1 MRIDRIVTNVKTLG
15 PGNRLG
21 IWVNGCSRGCKGCV
35 SSNLQPVDYETEGR
49 IEDFLD
55 GFNLKK
61 IDGVTISGGE
71 PFEQIKELK
80 RLIEIL
86 KENSVEDILIYTGY
100 TLEEL
105 QMMKNKNVD
114 YILNNIAV
122 LIDGP
127 YVLELDDQKHN
138 LKGSTNQK
146 IHYLNEKYENLYN
159 EFIST
164 NRHMQEFT
172 IANILLGVGIPTKE
186 YIEEFKSKE

>member
-1 MRIDRIVTNVKTLG
+1 MRIDRVVTNITTLG

-35 SSNLQPVDYETEGR
+35 SENLQPVVLSTEGR
-49 IEDFLD
+49 IEDFLE
-55 GFNLKK
+55 GFNFKK

-80 RLIEIL
+80 KLIGFLRNQQI
-86 KENSVEDILIYTGY
+86 EDILVYTGY
-100 TLEEL
+100 TLDEL
-105 QMMKNKNVD
+105 IKKNNKD
-114 YILNNIAV
+114 ITYILDNIAV

-146 IHYLNEKYENLYN
+146 IHYFKSEYEEKYN
-159 EFIST
+159 EFIS
-164 NRHMQEFT
+164 NVRCMQEFEL
-172 IANILLGVGIPTKE
+172 ANILLGVGIPTKE
-186 YIEEFKSKE
+186 YIDNFRK

>member
-1 MRIDRIVTNVKTLG
+1 
-15 PGNRLG
+15 
-21 IWVNGCSRGCKGCV
+21 
-35 SSNLQPVDYETEGR
+35 
-49 IEDFLD
+49 
-55 GFNLKK
+55 
-61 IDGVTISGGE
+61 
-71 PFEQIKELK
+71 
-80 RLIEIL
+80 
-86 KENSVEDILIYTGY
+86 
-100 TLEEL
+100 
-105 QMMKNKNVD
+105 MMKNKNVD

-146 IHYLNEKYENLYN
+146 IHYLNEKYGSSYN